1 MTPQHLTLAAPDCYE
16 RLGTRAQMNPPI
28 RDLRHQTAL
37 WKAVNEGL
45 VDVVASDHAPHTL
58 EEKAKPYPN
67 SPSGMPGV
75 QTLLPVMLNHVHNG
89 RLSLARLVDLVCA
102 GPARVYGMARKGR
115 LVLGNDADFTLV
127 DLKREVTLTDAMM
140 KSTCAWTPYDGMK
153 TVGWPVSTIVRGTV
167 VMHEQELVSAP
178 MGQLVQFEE
187 TIAAQS

>member
-1 MTPQHLTLAAPDCYE
+1 MSDKTIADKMYLKTAKSLAVFNGAAHPGIVAQLPQELISE
-16 RLGTRAQMNPPI
+16 G
-28 RDLRHQTAL
+28 
-37 WKAVNEGL
+37 EGL

-89 RLSLARLVDLVCA
+89 RLSLSRLVDLVCA

-153 TVGWPVSTIVRGTV
+153 TVGWPVSTIVRGKL
-167 VMHEQELVSAP
+167 VMHEQELVSAAT
-178 MGQLVQFEE
+178 GQLVQFEE
-187 TIAAQS
+187 TIAAQA